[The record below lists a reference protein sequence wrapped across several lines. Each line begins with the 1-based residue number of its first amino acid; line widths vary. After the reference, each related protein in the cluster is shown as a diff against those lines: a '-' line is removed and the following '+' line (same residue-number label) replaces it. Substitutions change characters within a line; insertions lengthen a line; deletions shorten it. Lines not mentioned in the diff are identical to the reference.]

1 MPIPYIERP
10 HVTTLLWTI
19 WTDEGAYAAASK
31 LFDGIPTLEHFA
43 IFVRD
48 RTPRHWHKCQG
59 SNSADGMEEMTST
72 DGALFLC
79 QEGIEFVSLP
89 QEGSRR
95 WTNGNTWETD
105 EEDEDESQDED
116 EGENE
121 I

>member
-1 MPIPYIERP
+1 
-10 HVTTLLWTI
+10 
-19 WTDEGAYAAASK
+19 
-31 LFDGIPTLEHFA
+31 
-43 IFVRD
+43 
-48 RTPRHWHKCQG
+48 
-59 SNSADGMEEMTST
+59 MTST

-105 EEDEDESQDED
+105 EEDEDDSQDED